1 MELNDIQLETYT
13 SFEISLNAKGNA
25 QWVVKSKYPTTQK
38 AGEELSAAINLLR
51 KTLKEKGITEAGK
64 GV

>member
-13 SFEISLNAKGNA
+13 SFEISLNTKGNA

-38 AGEELSAAINLLR
+38 AGEELSAAIDFLR
-51 KTLKEKGITEAGK
+51 KTLKEKGIAEAGK

>member
-1 MELNDIQLETYT
+1 MELNEIQLETYT
-13 SFEISLNAKGNA
+13 SFEVSLNAKGNA
-25 QWVVKSKYPTTQK
+25 QWLVKSKYPTTEK
-38 AGEELSAAINLLR
+38 AGAELSAAIDLVR

>member
-1 MELNDIQLETYT
+1 MELNEIQLETYT

-38 AGEELSAAINLLR
+38 AGEELSAAIDFLR
-51 KTLKEKGITEAGK
+51 KTLKEKG
-64 GV
+64 V